1 MSDNLCSNEQNP
13 TLYILVIE
21 SFSMVFSMKNL
32 TLIFSALLCVLSA
45 CGNGSNG
52 VASLKL
58 ENGEESEDEPRSSDN
73 RDNLGTCS
81 PKKEGRT
88 VIDEK
93 EGIMYR
99 CKSGDWQEFAKVILF
114 DEDLPSCN
122 RKRDGLLYYIQDE
135 EKTFV
140 CDDMD
145 WKNYEVDAVSSSSQ
159 GTQSSSHI
167 TTSSTSIS
175 SSGSYN
181 GPGISQL
188 ADKTVAEFVYNSWH
202 DYHFVTMN
210 DESAYYPSIASD
222 FRYVFN
228 GYSPVG
234 RVKWTQ
240 MSSGSYS
247 GVCSVDDAVE
257 PAMKFRACTVSE
269 GIGYGMLLSYFQE
282 DKATFDA
289 LWNYSRGYRSYFST
303 PLTPWITSS
312 FNYTRIDVSST
323 TDADLDIA
331 TALILMYYK
340 TGTQEY
346 LNDAIQIVNAIWETE
361 IEKTNLLILPGN
373 SSMWQNDLTF
383 NLSYFSPVALRLF
396 EQIDSNHNWTGVL
409 DAMYT
414 YMKMVQDGGTG
425 VFPDWSDISG
435 IAKKSPNGSS
445 NNSYWLFD
453 KESVRIPWRI
463 AWDYYWFQDERAK
476 AILDKLNEFIVRNSS
491 GNPTSVALGV
501 GYSWN
506 LSVGNDKTGG
516 GTISNQW
523 LAAWCATGISGNT
536 TWLNACVSEVNNRM
550 LSNNGSS
557 YYSDILFAVY
567 SQLLNGM
574 YVRPF

>member
-1 MSDNLCSNEQNP
+1 
-13 TLYILVIE
+13 
-21 SFSMVFSMKNL
+21 
-32 TLIFSALLCVLSA
+32 
-45 CGNGSNG
+45 
-52 VASLKL
+52 
-58 ENGEESEDEPRSSDN
+58 
-73 RDNLGTCS
+73 
-81 PKKEGRT
+81 
-88 VIDEK
+88 
-93 EGIMYR
+93 
-99 CKSGDWQEFAKVILF
+99 
-114 DEDLPSCN
+114 
-122 RKRDGLLYYIQDE
+122 
-135 EKTFV
+135 
-140 CDDMD
+140 
-145 WKNYEVDAVSSSSQ
+145 
-159 GTQSSSHI
+159 
-167 TTSSTSIS
+167 
-175 SSGSYN
+175 
-181 GPGISQL
+181 
-188 ADKTVAEFVYNSWH
+188 
-202 DYHFVTMN
+202 MN

-289 LWNYSRGYRSYFST
+289 LWNYSRGYRTYFNT

-414 YMKMVQDGGTG
+414 YMKMVQDAGTG

-506 LSVGNDKTGG
+506 LSV
-516 GTISNQW
+516 
-523 LAAWCATGISGNT
+523 
-536 TWLNACVSEVNNRM
+536 
-550 LSNNGSS
+550 
-557 YYSDILFAVY
+557 F
-567 SQLLNGM
+567 
-574 YVRPF
+574 